1 MTINEKETFG
11 ELAIYQTEDES
22 SSLNIRIEDET
33 IWLNQAQIVSLFASS
48 KANISEHIKQIF
60 ESKELLAGSTVRNFR
75 TVQIEGERKIT
86 RNITHY
92 NLDMVISIG
101 YRVNSLRA
109 TQFRIWATQV
119 LRNYLLKGYA
129 INQRIES
136 IEKKVYEHDRQI
148 ESLVMQALPPKEG
161 IFYDGQ
167 IFDAYEKVVSFV
179 KSAKKSIIL
188 IDNYIDETVLTLLT
202 KRKKGVKTTI
212 YTQNLTAQLKLDI
225 KKHNSQYDPIEVI
238 KFEKS
243 HDRFLIIDN
252 MTVYHIGASIKDLG
266 KKWFAFSRI
275 AIEPGDILKKLF

>member
-275 AIEPGDILKKLF
+275 AIEPGDILKKPF

>member
-1 MTINEKETFG
+1 MTLNEKESFG

-22 SSLNIRIEDET
+22 PSLNIRIEDET
-33 IWLNQAQIVSLFASS
+33 IWLNQTQIVSLFASS

-119 LRNYLLKGYA
+119 LKNYLLKGYA
-129 INQRIES
+129 INQRIEN

-161 IFYDGQ
+161 IFYEGE

-238 KFEKS
+238 KFVKS

-275 AIEPGDILKKLF
+275 EIEPGDILKKLF